1 MATID
6 EAREAKSVLKATLG
20 KPEWLR
26 GIGIGSD
33 PSGGA
38 VVRVNVVDDTDE
50 VRKAVPVSVNGVAVE
65 IHVVGDAKA
74 LA

>member
-33 PSGGA
+33 PSGA

>member
-1 MATID
+1 MATLG
-6 EAREAKSVLKATLG
+6 EAREAKSTLKASLG
-20 KPEWLR
+20 KQAWLR

-38 VVRVNVVDDTDE
+38 VVRVNVVEDTDD
-50 VRKAVPVSVNGVAVE
+50 VRKIVPTSVRGVAVE